1 VLRLV
6 PAIQTAAPDEKPKD
20 GADVTVSTALNPSDA
35 TIPTTGATSS
45 RFTVVVSA
53 PDGAPLPDF
62 EAAHDYASW
71 SSKTYISEQDKEA
84 AKRCWGHL
92 KYTRVLDIVTPK
104 TELDEA
110 VPDELRAAEVSDALN
125 PAPADLHHA
134 ARDIDTGDPLV
145 AQLRWFC
152 DALQKLEAVRYVGAP
167 HAEAVVKLF
176 ADVQRKVI
184 FPTST
189 RTAVGQSPEIKP
201 GTSTRIVT
209 NVMYAPSTGPVRVP
223 IQFDYPTHQDM
234 TYVYMFNVAAGSG
247 EPVDLSTDTWRRLI
261 REIAGVLTYFQ
272 DVAPEVYLVDLPLPV
287 EVPPN
292 AKDQPSSPN
301 TKLTK
306 LEVVDKILDE
316 PNSAPSQDLETAII
330 AVVDEG
336 KPPPA
341 TRLGFLAAIAQLL
354 TTNQNNP
361 DRLKEMVGT
370 GTPEGQV
377 HDALSHVTF
386 VSRAEYE
393 SQLDPQEVAL
403 ETKI

>member
-1 VLRLV
+1 
-6 PAIQTAAPDEKPKD
+6 
-20 GADVTVSTALNPSDA
+20 
-35 TIPTTGATSS
+35 
-45 RFTVVVSA
+45 
-53 PDGAPLPDF
+53 
-62 EAAHDYASW
+62 
-71 SSKTYISEQDKEA
+71 
-84 AKRCWGHL
+84 
-92 KYTRVLDIVTPK
+92 
-104 TELDEA
+104 
-110 VPDELRAAEVSDALN
+110 
-125 PAPADLHHA
+125 
-134 ARDIDTGDPLV
+134 
-145 AQLRWFC
+145 
-152 DALQKLEAVRYVGAP
+152 
-167 HAEAVVKLF
+167 
-176 ADVQRKVI
+176 
-184 FPTST
+184 
-189 RTAVGQSPEIKP
+189 
-201 GTSTRIVT
+201 
-209 NVMYAPSTGPVRVP
+209 
-223 IQFDYPTHQDM
+223 M